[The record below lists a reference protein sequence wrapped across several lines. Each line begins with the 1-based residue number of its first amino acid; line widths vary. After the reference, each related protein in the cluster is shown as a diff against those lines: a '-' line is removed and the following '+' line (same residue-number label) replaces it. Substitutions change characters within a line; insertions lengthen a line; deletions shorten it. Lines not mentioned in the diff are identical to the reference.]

1 MNQRNALL
9 VALNALQAIDDEHP
23 YPIAQHAIV
32 QISKALAKPE
42 QEPVAIVDDWE
53 AVAADQALTIAML
66 QGDIE
71 HSLAR
76 VANALDIADRAYF
89 AGKKDGIDETI
100 ALIREKNK

>member
-1 MNQRNALL
+1 MQWGKKMTE
-9 VALNALQAIDDEHP
+9 DE
-23 YPIAQHAIV
+23 AWDELERKQNKKDK
-32 QISKALAKPE
+32 QPE
-42 QEPVAIVDDWE
+42 IDWE